1 MCVGA
6 VWSLSGVSTVRNR
19 SADGDAPAWGGRR
32 RRKTRKRLC
41 DLAGAEELD
50 VEASIVKAFASSVGE
65 LLDAGDAL

>member
-1 MCVGA
+1 
-6 VWSLSGVSTVRNR
+6 
-19 SADGDAPAWGGRR
+19 
-32 RRKTRKRLC
+32 LC